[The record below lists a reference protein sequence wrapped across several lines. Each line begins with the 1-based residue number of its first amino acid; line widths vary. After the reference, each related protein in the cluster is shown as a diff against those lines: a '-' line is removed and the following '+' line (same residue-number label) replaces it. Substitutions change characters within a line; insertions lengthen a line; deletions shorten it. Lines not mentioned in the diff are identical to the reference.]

1 MTDDRLISEPTEV
14 VSSAI
19 FSELYGALARDRG
32 LGVGGPGVTLEDI
45 VRESLK
51 PLLREWLDAN
61 LPDLVERLVRK
72 EIERLVTGADTR

>member
-1 MTDDRLISEPTEV
+1 
-14 VSSAI
+14 
-19 FSELYGALARDRG
+19 

-51 PLLREWLDAN
+51 PLLREWLDCN